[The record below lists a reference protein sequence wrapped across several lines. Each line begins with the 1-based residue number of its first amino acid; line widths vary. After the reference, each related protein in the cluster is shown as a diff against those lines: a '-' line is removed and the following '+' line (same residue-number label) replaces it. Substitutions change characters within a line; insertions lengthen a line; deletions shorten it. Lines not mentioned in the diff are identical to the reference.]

1 MNQELTSFHKTVVGV
16 QFLFVAF
23 GALVLMPLLVGLDP
37 STAMLSAGVGTLIF
51 HVVTKGK
58 VPVFLGSNFAYV
70 APILLSAK
78 LWGFPGVFT
87 GFLGVAVV
95 YFAVAALVRLYGTA
109 FLDRIFPPVVIG
121 PTIMLIG
128 LSLAPTA
135 VDMAK
140 KNWLLAV
147 IALAVSVAVLM
158 WAKGLLNLL
167 PIVTGVAAG
176 YAAALCLGQV
186 DLTPLKEAPWFAL
199 PASVAHPRLPIL
211 SWQPFFV
218 MMPIALASIIEHVGD
233 VYVISHVA
241 EKDFV
246 HDPGLHRTILG
257 DGLAILFGA
266 FAGGPP
272 VTTYSEVTGAIQI
285 TKVTDPKVLRITA
298 VAAILFSVLGKMNA
312 FLQTIPQA
320 VLGGIMMMLF
330 GTIASVGVQS
340 MTHHK
345 VNFEA
350 TRNTVIVAIM
360 LSIGVGGAVFTVG
373 SFSLSSIGLAAIVG
387 IILNL
392 ILPGRHAKKK
402 S

>member
-1 MNQELTSFHKTVVGV
+1 MNQELTPFHKTVVGV

-95 YFAVAALVRLYGTA
+95 YFTVAALVRLYGTA

-167 PIVTGVAAG
+167 PIVTGVAVG

-186 DLTPLKEAPWFAL
+186 DLTPLREAPWFAL
-199 PASVAHPRLPIL
+199 PASVAHPKLPML

-241 EKDFV
+241 GKDFV
-246 HDPGLHRTILG
+246 HEPGLHRTILG

-345 VNFEA
+345 VNFSA
-350 TRNTVIVAIM
+350 TRNTVIIALM

-392 ILPGRHAKKK
+392 ILPGRHGK
-402 S
+402 

>member
-298 VAAILFSVLGKMNA
+298 AAAILFSVLGKMNA
-312 FLQTIPQA
+312 FLQTIPPA

-340 MTHHK
+340 MTRHK
-345 VNFEA
+345 VNFAA
-350 TRNTVIVAIM
+350 TRNTVIIALM

-387 IILNL
+387 VILNL
-392 ILPGRHAKKK
+392 ILPGRHDK
-402 S
+402 

>member
-298 VAAILFSVLGKMNA
+298 AAAILFSVLGKMNA
-312 FLQTIPQA
+312 FLQTIPPA

-340 MTHHK
+340 MTRHI
-345 VNFEA
+345 VNFAA
-350 TRNTVIVAIM
+350 TRNTVIIALM

-392 ILPGRHAKKK
+392 ILPGRHGK
-402 S
+402 